1 MNVLASA
8 YCCSPFEGSEHYAGH
23 HFISQIGRRARVRVL
38 VPAQL
43 RSSLERWPHRP
54 SISFEYLPTPLYVP
68 WEQAAGG
75 RFLLPAASYYLF
87 SLLAYRAARRLARG
101 QAFDVSHHLT
111 IANYRFPS
119 LLPFLGNPSVLG
131 PLGGGEEAPLGLD
144 VASPYS
150 RVRGTSLALADRDP
164 VLRASLR
171 RARRLLVAN
180 VDTGARL
187 GAENRSKLELMMYG
201 FDAAEMRPVA
211 PTLSRRDGPFT
222 ILCVS
227 RLVRHK
233 AVDLLVR
240 AAPLIAEA
248 VGGALRVL
256 VFGEGSEASR
266 LDALARSVGAD
277 RYVRLAGRVGRAD
290 LLRLYGESDAFCLPS
305 LRDTC
310 PVALLEA
317 MAAGLP
323 VVVLDVSGPG
333 HIVDDRCGIRV
344 RPSDR
349 PSTVAGLADALA
361 KLGRDREFRRS
372 LGEAGR
378 ARVLDDFSWDSRGDR
393 LAAIYAE
400 IREARV
406 PPPSGEPAT
415 HHEPSQRLTS
425 GMHGSVAASETG
437 RRLTSGEPAPRPVAR

>member
-1 MNVLASA
+1 VRVLATA

-23 HFISQIGRRARVRVL
+23 HFIAQIGRHARVTVL
-38 VPAQL
+38 VPRQL
-43 RSSLERWPHRP
+43 RGRLERWPHSP
-54 SISFEYLPTPLYVP
+54 SVSFEYLPTPLYVP
-68 WEQAAGG
+68 WEHAARG

-87 SLLAYRAARRLARG
+87 SILAYHAGRRLARIH
-101 QAFDVSHHLT
+101 AFDISHHVT

-119 LLPFLGNPSVLG
+119 LLPFLEVSSVLG
-131 PLGGGEEAPLGLD
+131 PLGGGEQAPSGLEAR
-144 VASPYS
+144 SPYS
-150 RVRGTSLALADRDP
+150 WVRESSLTLADRDP

-201 FDAAEMRPVA
+201 FDAAEMHPA
-211 PTLSRRDGPFT
+211 PPASRRDRPFT

-240 AAPLIAEA
+240 AAPAIAGA
-248 VGGALRVL
+248 LGGALRVL
-256 VFGEGSEASR
+256 IFGEGSEAWR
-266 LDALARSVGAD
+266 LAALVRSVGAD
-277 RYVRLAGRVGRAD
+277 RYVRLAGRVSRAD
-290 LLRLYGESDAFCLPS
+290 LLRVYGESDAFCLPS

-349 PSTVAGLADALA
+349 PGIVAGLTEALA
-361 KLGRDREFRRS
+361 RLGRDGELRRM

-378 ARVLDDFSWDSRGDR
+378 ARVLRDFSWDSRGDR
-393 LAAIYAE
+393 LAAIYSE

-406 PPPSGEPAT
+406 LRPTGEPAFRHAPGHQQT
-415 HHEPSQRLTS
+415 
-425 GMHGSVAASETG
+425 GMHGSVSAPETSSRLASVPPDSG
-437 RRLTSGEPAPRPVAR
+437 RLGR